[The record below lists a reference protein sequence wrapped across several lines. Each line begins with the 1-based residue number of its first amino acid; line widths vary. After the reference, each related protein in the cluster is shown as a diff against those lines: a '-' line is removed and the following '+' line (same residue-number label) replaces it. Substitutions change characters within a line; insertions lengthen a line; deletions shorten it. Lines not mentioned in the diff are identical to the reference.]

1 LADSIARM
9 PSTKTRAHDVRKWHP
24 RGPETLAVTCNLGTR
39 FRLRA
44 AVRGLLLVLSLP
56 AWIGNAALAAGATY
70 KDDVLIEMDERE
82 IRSAGITMMT
92 VERER
97 REIELSLPGNVVI
110 PPQQLRIVAAPA
122 NGLVESM
129 LVAAD
134 EPVQA
139 GAPIARL
146 RSMELVEAQ
155 RQFLAALADEALAA
169 DRLRR
174 AQLLFEAR
182 ATPERELRV
191 AQTMSIN
198 AKSHL
203 DERRQILSLM
213 ELSDADIDLL
223 RTTRK
228 IFPAVTVHAPT
239 SGTVVKRHV
248 SPGERIEAAAPI
260 FTIAELEPLWVNI
273 QVPAAR
279 LATITTG
286 ESVLLPA
293 YNARGRIIRIGRT
306 VDPQTQSAIAVA
318 EIDSKGGSVR
328 PGLAASVSIQ
338 LSQGDG
344 PRWSVP
350 SAAVVRHRDR
360 AWVFVRD
367 KDGFIARPVQV
378 VAESPSRA
386 SIRAMLS
393 PQDQVA
399 DRGILALL
407 AELAAADKD

>member
-1 LADSIARM
+1 
-9 PSTKTRAHDVRKWHP
+9 
-24 RGPETLAVTCNLGTR
+24 VTCKLGTS
-39 FRLRA
+39 FRLRI

-70 KDDVLIEMDERE
+70 KDDVPIEMDERE

-174 AQLLFEAR
+174 AQMLFEAR

-344 PRWSVP
+344 ARWSVP

>member
-1 LADSIARM
+1 MIFE
-9 PSTKTRAHDVRKWHP
+9 K
-24 RGPETLAVTCNLGTR
+24 R
-39 FRLRA
+39 FRRRTA
-44 AVRGLLLVLSLP
+44 AVV
-56 AWIGNAALAAGATY
+56 AALSWSAWSIGGNVAAEVTY
-70 KDDVLIEMDERE
+70 NGDVPIEMSERE
-82 IRSAGITMMT
+82 SRSAGITTTT
-92 VERER
+92 VQKERGD
-97 REIELSLPGNVVI
+97 IELSLPGSVVI

-134 EPVQA
+134 EPVQS
-139 GAPIARL
+139 GTPIARL
-146 RSMELVEAQ
+146 RSMDLVEAQ
-155 RQFLAALADEALAA
+155 RQYLAALADEALAA

-174 AQLLFEAR
+174 SQMLFEAR

-191 AQTMSIN
+191 AQTMSTN

-213 ELSDADIDLL
+213 ELSDADIETL

-228 IFPAVTVHAPT
+228 IYPAVTVHAPV

-260 FTIAELEPLWVNI
+260 FTIAELDPLWVNI

-279 LATITTG
+279 LAAIKTG
-286 ESVLLPA
+286 EQVIVPA
-293 YNARGRIIRIGRT
+293 YGAKGRIIRIGRT

-318 EIDSKGGSVR
+318 EIDTNGGSVR
-328 PGLAASVSIQ
+328 PGLAASVTIQ
-338 LSQGDG
+338 LSQGEG

-360 AWVFVRD
+360 AWVFLRS
-367 KDGFIARPVQV
+367 KNGFVARPVQV
-378 VAESPSRA
+378 VNESPGRA
-386 SIRAMLS
+386 SIRAELS
-393 PQDQVA
+393 PQDEVA